1 MRNESFNNSLHV
13 TCMIHICM
21 YLVRLPISMLGL
33 VIDKHCVKNIRIRSY
48 SRPYCPAFE
57 LNMERYL
64 SKCGKIRTRIT
75 PNTDTSHAVKT
86 RRLAITTIEIR
97 ILTFKF
103 AFSSLIKNAPVI

>member
-75 PNTDTSHAVKT
+75 PNTDTSHAVKVANSV
-86 RRLAITTIEIR
+86 AIKWIR
-97 ILTFKF
+97 DTV
-103 AFSSLIKNAPVI
+103 KNVTNAIYHRVIR